1 MPVEL
6 VIPTLE
12 TGCFLG
18 LIALALFM
26 VKESAALFNFA
37 VGGLVVVGGMVSSAL
52 TVGAGLPLVL
62 GVLVG
67 VVSGAVLG
75 LCIEVLVVAPLVKP
89 GGGEDH
95 HVVMALV
102 AGLFAV
108 QQMAG
113 VAFGKSALPGVTWVN
128 GDVLELGKLVISA
141 QALIEIAVT
150 VALFAAVGLL
160 LRRTKL
166 GRQFRSIG
174 DNTQAATMLG
184 MPVRRIRLLAF
195 AASGLFA
202 GLAGALFANR
212 AGVAFT
218 SALQFTL
225 FGFLAFVIGGA
236 ANVWGPLAGGLGLAF
251 LQALAI
257 YHFGPAALSYVT
269 FAAAAI
275 FFALRPE
282 GIFVKRVRA

>member
-1 MPVEL
+1 MPIEL
-6 VIPTLE
+6 VVPTLE
-12 TGCFLG
+12 TGCFFG

-37 VGGLVVVGGMVSSAL
+37 VGGLAVVGGMASSAI
-52 TVGAGLPLVL
+52 TVGHGLPLVL
-62 GVLVG
+62 GVLAAVAFG
-67 VVSGAVLG
+67 VALG

-102 AGLFAV
+102 AGLFAL
-108 QQMAG
+108 QQIAG
-113 VAFGKSALPGVTWVN
+113 VAFGKSALPGATWMK
-128 GDVLELGKLVISA
+128 GDVLDVGKFVVSA

-150 VALFAAVGLL
+150 LGLFVAIGML
-160 LRRTKL
+160 LRGTRL

-195 AASGLFA
+195 ASSGLLA

-236 ANVWGPLAGGLGLAF
+236 ANVWGPLAGGIGLAF
-251 LQALAI
+251 LQAFAI
-257 YHFGPAALSYVT
+257 YYFGPAALTYVT
-269 FAAAAI
+269 FAVAAL

>member
-1 MPVEL
+1 MPIEL

-12 TGCFLG
+12 TGCFFG

-37 VGGLVVVGGMVSSAL
+37 VGGLVVVGGMAGSSIA
-52 TVGAGLPLVL
+52 VEHGLPLVL
-62 GVLVG
+62 GVLVAVVIG
-67 VVSGAVLG
+67 VALG
-75 LCIEVLVVAPLVKP
+75 LCIEALVVAPLVKP
-89 GGGEDH
+89 GKGEDH

-102 AGLFAV
+102 AGLFAL
-108 QQMAG
+108 QQIAG
-113 VAFGKSALPGVTWVN
+113 VAFGKSALPGATWVK
-128 GDVLELGKLVISA
+128 GDVLELGKFVVSA
-141 QALIEIAVT
+141 QALVEIVVT
-150 VALFAAVGLL
+150 VGLFVAIGLL

-195 AASGLFA
+195 ASSGLIA
-202 GLAGALFANR
+202 GLAGVLFANR
-212 AGVAFT
+212 AGIAFT

-225 FGFLAFVIGGA
+225 FGFLSFVIGGA
-236 ANVWGPLAGGLGLAF
+236 ANVWGPLAGGLGLAIM
-251 LQALAI
+251 QAAAI
-257 YHFGPAALSYVT
+257 YYFGPAALAYMT
-269 FAAAAI
+269 FGVAVL